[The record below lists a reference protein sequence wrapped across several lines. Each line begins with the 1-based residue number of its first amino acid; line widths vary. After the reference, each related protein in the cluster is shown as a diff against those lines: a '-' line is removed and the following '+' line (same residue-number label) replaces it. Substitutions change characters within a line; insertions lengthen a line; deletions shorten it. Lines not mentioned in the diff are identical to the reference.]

1 MLLNVWLCLEKRACG
16 SHLKHLYDIW
26 QSIQRRFL
34 KLTAQSSPLARAASA
49 STTASVSCRSI
60 QTNFFLHP
68 SPASWEVW
76 TGSLDV
82 PSTRHRPSVW
92 RRTAWWALHKIVVT
106 ATSDTPTPPLTFSPP
121 PSQTNEASLSTRS
134 TPHHHPILNQPIS
147 LPTLMVVIIPGYK
160 HKKPFMESPDKWP
173 SAASEVY
180 RYLCCCYRADD
191 MGLPTGTR
199 PVSALNVLSFAWQT
213 RSGSLAD

>member
-1 MLLNVWLCLEKRACG
+1 MLLNIWLCLAKRVCG
-16 SHLKHLYDIW
+16 RHLKHLYDIW
-26 QSIQRRFL
+26 QSVPRQFL

-92 RRTAWWALHKIVVT
+92 RRTAWWALHKIIVT
-106 ATSDTPTPPLTFSPP
+106 TTSDTPAPPPPLTFSPP
-121 PSQTNEASLSTRS
+121 PSQTNEVSLSTRS
-134 TPHHHPILNQPIS
+134 TPHHHPILNPPIS
-147 LPTLMVVIIPGYK
+147 LPTLTVVIIPGYT
-160 HKKPFMESPDKWP
+160 HKKPFMESPDEWP

-180 RYLCCCYRADD
+180 AICAAVIAPMTWGYLWAQ
-191 MGLPTGTR
+191 GQ
-199 PVSALNVLSFAWQT
+199 SWH
-213 RSGSLAD
+213 